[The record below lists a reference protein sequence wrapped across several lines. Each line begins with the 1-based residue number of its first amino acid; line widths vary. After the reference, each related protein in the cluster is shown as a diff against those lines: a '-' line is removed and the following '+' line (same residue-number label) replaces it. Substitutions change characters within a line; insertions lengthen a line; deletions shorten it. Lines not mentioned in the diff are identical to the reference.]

1 VVVALAGVALIG
13 IRPYLGSSPTA
24 EDSDTVA
31 TAVTRH
37 GADLPDID
45 DDAAPVPVP

>member
-1 VVVALAGVALIG
+1 LIG